1 MVNPNKNKRWSN
13 KKQNKKICA
22 RVLGFQCEGNQ
33 VQQQLIVTIIG
44 SDQVGILSALSN
56 AVSQSGCNILDSR
69 QAIYGQDLSLTMII
83 EGESNAITKAEL
95 QLPVV
100 CQQYDLLSIM
110 KRTSQHHKQDLAV
123 LADVEFAGL
132 DAIGIIHKITTFFGS
147 HNISISAFRQNIF
160 IEKSSQAKM
169 LKGKMVVSLPQDTDV
184 QSITIAFEHYLDELD
199 LLGTISPH

>member
-1 MVNPNKNKRWSN
+1 M
-13 KKQNKKICA
+13 
-22 RVLGFQCEGNQ
+22 
-33 VQQQLIVTIIG
+33 QQQLIVTIIG